1 MGPVNWL
8 AVLLSANLAVAL
20 GLVWYGPLFG
30 GVSLLG
36 LRNEDGSNK
45 RGSKG
50 PVRGW
55 AQAVILQGI
64 SATMI
69 GHNFA
74 RVGAETLAAKP
85 WLYFMMSGGLAL
97 TIIVPALWIS
107 YARQGIALREA
118 MVDAGFWIV
127 AYLAMGAVFMV
138 MA

>member
-8 AVLLSANLAVAL
+8 AALLAANLAVAV

-30 GVSLLG
+30 GAPLLG
-36 LRNEDGSNK
+36 RNAKNGA
-45 RGSKG
+45 GLIKG
-50 PVRGW
+50 WGG
-55 AQAVILQGI
+55 AVLLQML

-97 TIIVPALWIS
+97 AFVVPALWIS
-107 YARQGIALREA
+107 YARQGLKAREA
-118 MVDAGFWIV
+118 LVDGAFWIV
-127 AYLAMGAVFMV
+127 AYLAMGGVFW
-138 MA
+138 ALA